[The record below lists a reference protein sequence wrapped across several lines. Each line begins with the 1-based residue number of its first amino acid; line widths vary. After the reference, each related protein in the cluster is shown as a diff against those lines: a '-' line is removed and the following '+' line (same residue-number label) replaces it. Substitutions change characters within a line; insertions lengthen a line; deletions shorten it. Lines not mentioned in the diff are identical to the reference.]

1 MRNIYIINAQI
12 VDANGT
18 YNVLDGYPKRVDSN
32 SYEGDVDK
40 ARRRADGLFSEAWG
54 AMCKI
59 DTRLIQTVTLEDVYG
74 SQLDR
79 KSMGGFPADPAP
91 EG

>member
-1 MRNIYIINAQI
+1 MRNIFIINAQI

-40 ARRRADGLFSEAWG
+40 ARRRADGLFSEAWS

-59 DTRLIQTVTLEDVYG
+59 DTRQIQTVTLEDVYG
-74 SQLDR
+74 HQLDR
-79 KSMGGFPADPAP
+79 KSMGTYVEAEA
-91 EG
+91 